1 MVEIVAG
8 KTTIETESHLLRC
21 LVYIDLNMVRTGIV
35 SHPSEWPFSGY
46 HEIQFHQHTGGLIAV
61 ETSSLSMMKDGRKE
75 MWSKK

>member
-8 KTTIETESHLLRC
+8 KTTIETESHLPRC

-46 HEIQFHQHTGGLIAV
+46 HEIQSHQHTGGLIAV